1 MYSLSWY
8 FDYSVVVLL
17 YLTVYVNWI
26 TGTYKFINIYLLY
39 DVQNESLKTHED
51 HSTMYCFDHKIP

>member
-39 DVQNESLKTHED
+39 DVQNESPKTHED